1 MKEILKIRTALSLD
15 DYRNLLTLVRRAE
28 AANANECDGIGL
40 SHYLTATG
48 AADVLHNQ
56 IGMSGNT
63 VLLPL
68 VSTLHEIGAVS
79 IEEIAR
85 LFNSDLAEMTEYYK
99 QLYSFSFTQENAT
112 DEQFPNFVISFAR
125 DIRVVI
131 ASVAAFYV
139 RMQMVDDMP
148 TCAYRPQMAL
158 FSRTFFAPLCHRLGL
173 YDIKRV
179 FEDLS
184 VKYEHT
190 DVYNAIRKSL
200 KQTQEERDAYVE
212 DFVKPL
218 REKINLLNLPYKIKW
233 RTKSIHSIYKKMQ
246 KKGIGV
252 EGIYDL
258 FAVRVILD
266 VSKELEQA
274 MCWAVFGLASSIYT
288 PNTLRTK
295 DWISRPKSSGY
306 ESLHTTVLGPNNHW
320 VEIQIRSQR
329 MDEIAEHGNAAHW
342 RYKGVKEN
350 DAEVDAVLLSI
361 REALE
366 KQHNTEQ
373 LIKEFSKDLYRDE
386 IFVFDNADKLHKLP
400 NGSRI
405 IDYIINIAPEPDWVE
420 LFTGANIGGEFKDF
434 EYVLQNGDRVEL
446 VIKL

>member
-112 DEQFPNFVISFAR
+112 DEQFANFVISFAR

-139 RMQMVDDMP
+139 RMQMVDDIP

-295 DWISRPKSSGY
+295 DWISRPKSSG
-306 ESLHTTVLGPNNHW
+306 
-320 VEIQIRSQR
+320 
-329 MDEIAEHGNAAHW
+329 
-342 RYKGVKEN
+342 
-350 DAEVDAVLLSI
+350 
-361 REALE
+361 
-366 KQHNTEQ
+366 
-373 LIKEFSKDLYRDE
+373 
-386 IFVFDNADKLHKLP
+386 
-400 NGSRI
+400 
-405 IDYIINIAPEPDWVE
+405 
-420 LFTGANIGGEFKDF
+420 
-434 EYVLQNGDRVEL
+434 
-446 VIKL
+446 